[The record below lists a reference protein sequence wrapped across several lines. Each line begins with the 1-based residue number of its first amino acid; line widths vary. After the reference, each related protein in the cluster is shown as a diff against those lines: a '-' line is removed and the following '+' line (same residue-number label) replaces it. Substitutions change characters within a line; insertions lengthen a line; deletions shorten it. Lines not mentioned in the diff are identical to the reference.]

1 MENILA
7 NFSVSISELK
17 KSPTAIL
24 KDAGDEAIAVLN
36 HNIPSA
42 YLVPSKT
49 YERLLEIVDA
59 YELEQA
65 VKERLS
71 ESESPIEVSLDEL

>member
-7 NFSVSISELK
+7 NYSVSISELK
-17 KSPTAIL
+17 KSPSAIL
-24 KDAGDEAIAVLN
+24 NDAGDEAVAVLN

-49 YERLLEIVDA
+49 YEKLLEIVDA
-59 YELEQA
+59 YLLEQTI
-65 VKERLS
+65 KERLS
-71 ESESPIEVSLDEL
+71 EDVKTVEVSID

>member
-7 NFSVSISELK
+7 NYSVSISELK
-17 KSPTAIL
+17 KSPSAIL
-24 KDAGDEAIAVLN
+24 NDAGDEAVAVLN

-49 YERLLEIVDA
+49 YEKLMEIVDM
-59 YELEQA
+59 YMLEQE
-65 VKERLS
+65 VKERLA
-71 ESESPIEVSLDEL
+71 ENEKPIEVSFDEL

>member
-7 NFSVSISELK
+7 NYSVSISELK

-24 KDAGDEAIAVLN
+24 NDAGDEAVAVLN

-49 YERLLEIVDA
+49 YEKLLEIVDA
-59 YELEQA
+59 YLLEQTI
-65 VKERLS
+65 KERLS
-71 ESESPIEVSLDEL
+71 EDAKPIEVSLDEL